1 MRFEWKEDR
10 LLLLLPGWMDGLNG
24 IELMTTVLWANN
36 IIYGNSLMGY
46 SVSIESSALFGDCG
60 WFAIV

>member
-1 MRFEWKEDR
+1 
-10 LLLLLPGWMDGLNG
+10 
-24 IELMTTVLWANN
+24 MTTVLWANN

-60 WFAIV
+60 WVAIVKCVLPFPGIRVVVQQSD